1 MAIDQPRA
9 CTEQSQRQEDN
20 QELPNIQRRPS
31 SWRRGHKEPIPRKS
45 FTEQSGK
52 WHKMHILTPSEV
64 RSDGSIFVQQEQIVL
79 EDPIREL
86 KQENVIVKN

>member
-1 MAIDQPRA
+1 
-9 CTEQSQRQEDN
+9 
-20 QELPNIQRRPS
+20 
-31 SWRRGHKEPIPRKS
+31 
-45 FTEQSGK
+45 
-52 WHKMHILTPSEV
+52 MHILTPSEV